1 MIEKLNEFIEKE
13 EFNEDEGFRVTDDGK
28 ADWAVRK
35 IAEHKKEIDRIKDF
49 AKERIEQIKRWQ
61 ESEVES
67 LENNIDFLESLL
79 QEYLY
84 NTEQKR
90 IKLPSGNVNIRK
102 QQPKWV
108 YNDSLV
114 LDALEKAQMDE
125 FIRIKKEV
133 NKSEL
138 RKHVEIVNGKAVNK
152 ETGEVI
158 DGIEIVE
165 RGETVSV
172 RVNE

>member
-1 MIEKLNEFIEKE
+1 MQEKLNDFIEKE
-13 EFNEDEGFRVTDDGK
+13 EFNEDEGFRITDEGK

-35 IAEHKKEIDRIKDF
+35 IAENKQEIDRIKDF
-49 AKERIEQIKRWQ
+49 AKERIEQIKRWE
-61 ESEVES
+61 ESETES

-90 IKLPSGNVNIRK
+90 VKLPSGSVHIRK

-108 YNDSLV
+108 YNDDAVLKSL
-114 LDALEKAQMDE
+114 ESSKMDE

-133 NKSEL
+133 NKAEL
-138 RKHVEIVNGKAVNK
+138 RKNVEVVGNKVVNK

-165 RGETVSV
+165 REEKLNV
-172 RVNE
+172 RLSE

>member
-1 MIEKLNEFIEKE
+1 MIEKLNDFIEKE

-35 IAEHKKEIDRIKDF
+35 IAEHKKEVDRIKDF
-49 AKERIEQIKRWQ
+49 AKEQIEQIKRWQ
-61 ESEVES
+61 ENEIES
-67 LENNIDFLESLL
+67 LENNIHFLESLL

-84 NTEQKR
+84 NTEQR
-90 IKLPSGNVNIRK
+90 HIILPSGNVRIHR

-114 LDALEKAQMDE
+114 LDALEKTQMDE

-133 NKSEL
+133 NKAEL
-138 RKHVEIVNGKAVNK
+138 RKHVEVVNGKAVNR
-152 ETGEVI
+152 ETGEII